1 MKNFAKNKRSLRCP
15 ITTGRRYLWQRF
27 AGWRHQQFHLIR
39 WRHDAKTGHC
49 AVAASITSI
58 LSQNLSS
65 WAKIEEKNTSTQ
77 NKKQK
82 QGAVF
87 CFEFTVNNFIAR
99 WWSCGNALS
108 SSQMFTLATNKL
120 LFERSRFVDRM
131 TSRTRMPWRNWFS
144 LCAKKRWAENMQ
156 QQKKIIN
163 PLKLD

>member
-1 MKNFAKNKRSLRCP
+1 MSNYDR
-15 ITTGRRYLWQRF
+15 
-27 AGWRHQQFHLIR
+27 
-39 WRHDAKTGHC
+39 
-49 AVAASITSI
+49 TSI
-58 LSQNLSS
+58 FMATLCRVTSSAIPSHPMASRFKDRPLRSRCQHNIDSQPEPFLLSENRR
-65 WAKIEEKNTSTQ
+65 ENTSTQ
-77 NKKQK
+77 NEKQK

-87 CFEFTVNNFIAR
+87 CSEFTVNNFIAR